1 MQTLNLTKRPAK
13 IGKSVNTRTEMHGE
27 DEVPG
32 QDIQLTG
39 IVLNN
44 LELAAVTDEES
55 AGTAKFKM
63 DGDQYVPRIA
73 AADPITLSHKFAG
86 ATVKMSGGGLPVT
99 TYHNAK
105 IKGIVLE
112 AQTGGM
118 VLMSCTLQVNPQDGD
133 PSGQQLINKKISVTI
148 KAELESDK
156 DEDQPDLPLDHQG
169 SVGDGEDPLPLDTLG
184 DPPSDP
190 DGDDEPMSHM
200 ARKIQANARKKSKKK

>member
-32 QDIQLTG
+32 QDIPLTG

-55 AGTAKFKM
+55 AGTGFFKM

-73 AADPITLSHKFAG
+73 AADPTTLSHKFAG
-86 ATVKMSGGGLPVT
+86 ATVKISGGGLPVT
-99 TYHNAK
+99 TYHGAK

-118 VLMSCTLQVNPQDGD
+118 VLMSCTLQVNPNDGD
-133 PSGQQLINKKISVTI
+133 PSGQSLINKKISITI
-148 KAELESDK
+148 KAELESAVAD
-156 DEDQPDLPLDHQG
+156 DPELPLDHQG
-169 SVGDGEDPLPLDTLG
+169 SVGDDAEKVPMVGLTPTN
-184 DPPSDP
+184 P
-190 DGDDEPMSHM
+190 DIEETQMSRYG
-200 ARKIQANARKKSKKK
+200 RKIQSSARKASRKK

>member
-32 QDIQLTG
+32 QDIPLTG

-55 AGTAKFKM
+55 AGTGFFKM

-73 AADPITLSHKFAG
+73 AADPTTLSHKFAG
-86 ATVKMSGGGLPVT
+86 ATVKISGGGLPVT
-99 TYHNAK
+99 TYHGAK

-118 VLMSCTLQVNPQDGD
+118 VLMSCTLQVNPNDGD
-133 PSGQQLINKKISVTI
+133 PSGQSLINKKISITI
-148 KAELESDK
+148 KAELESAVAD
-156 DEDQPDLPLDHQG
+156 DPELPLDHQG
-169 SVGDGEDPLPLDTLG
+169 SVGDDAEKVPMVGLTPTN
-184 DPPSDP
+184 P
-190 DGDDEPMSHM
+190 DIEEAQMSPYG
-200 ARKIQANARKKSKKK
+200 RKIQSSARKASRKK